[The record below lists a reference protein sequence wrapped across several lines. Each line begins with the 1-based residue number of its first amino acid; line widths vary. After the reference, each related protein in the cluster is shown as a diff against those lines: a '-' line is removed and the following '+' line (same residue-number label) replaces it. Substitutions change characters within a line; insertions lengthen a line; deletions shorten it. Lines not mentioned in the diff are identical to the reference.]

1 MLSAIILVSVQFC
14 LNLKNLNYSD
24 KPINQIIMQTN
35 KWSIAALDGLLLALI
50 TIIATLIQTIF
61 EPGSAITWLLWLVK
75 LVSTVGLL
83 YYFVKDYSK
92 NQELFTYKDG
102 FRFGFMVSVL
112 SSLICGCYMFLHYTL
127 IFPDSL
133 AKVMES
139 VSTAMQSSG
148 GDTTAFEKIQKYVPH
163 FISVFS
169 LIYYSIFGLIASAI
183 IANSTKKGDV
193 FTE

>member
-1 MLSAIILVSVQFC
+1 
-14 LNLKNLNYSD
+14 
-24 KPINQIIMQTN
+24 MQTN
-35 KWSIAALDGLLLALI
+35 KWSVAALDGLLLALI
-50 TIIATLIQTIF
+50 TITATLIQTIF
-61 EPGSAITWLLWLVK
+61 EPGSAISWLLWLVK

-83 YYFVKDYSK
+83 YFFVKDYSK

-102 FRFGFMVSVL
+102 FQFGFMISFL
-112 SSLICGCYMFLHYTL
+112 SSIICGSYMFLHYTL

-133 AKVMES
+133 AKVMEN
-139 VSTAMQSSG
+139 VATAMQSSG
-148 GDTTAFEKIQKYVPH
+148 GDTSAFEKIQKYLPH

-193 FTE
+193 FSE